1 MQASTESSPVHSRR
15 TSTTRNGPSVK
26 WFLLFWVLMI
36 GLSVYAVYSYTSH
49 LRDQVLGQLSQ
60 QSQQQLN
67 LLKADYEAK
76 IAVLSSDVQELQS
89 TVQSFNELLT
99 FTKDNASAKT
109 DNSNKLYTQ
118 LSEVRKQ
125 LDTLKKEMDLLK

>member
-1 MQASTESSPVHSRR
+1 MQASTESSTVHSRR
-15 TSTTRNGPSVK
+15 ATSTRNGPSVK
-26 WFLLFWVLMI
+26 WFLLFWVLLI
-36 GLSVYAVYSYTSH
+36 GLSVYAVYSYTNH
-49 LRDQVLGQLSQ
+49 LKEQVLRQLSQ
-60 QSQQQLN
+60 QSQQQLT
-67 LLKADYEAK
+67 LLKTDYEGK
-76 IAVLSSDVQELQS
+76 IAVLSSEVQELQN

>member
-1 MQASTESSPVHSRR
+1 MQASTESSPLHSRR
-15 TSTTRNGPSVK
+15 AATTRNGPSAK
-26 WFLLFWVLMI
+26 WFLLFWILII
-36 GLSVYAVYSYTSH
+36 GLSVYAVYSYTNY
-49 LRDQVLGQLSQ
+49 LKDQVLNQLSQ
-60 QSQQQLN
+60 QSQQQLT
-67 LLKADYEAK
+67 LLKTDYEQK
-76 IAVLSSDVQELQS
+76 IAVLSSEVQELQS

>member
-1 MQASTESSPVHSRR
+1 MQPLAETSRVHSR
-15 TSTTRNGPSVK
+15 TTTARKGPSVK
-26 WFLLFWVLMI
+26 WFLLFWIVMI
-36 GLSVYAVYSYTSH
+36 GVGVYAVYSYTNH
-49 LRDQVLGQLSQ
+49 LKQQVLSELSI

-67 LLKADYEAK
+67 VLKTDYEAK
-76 IAVLSSDVQELQS
+76 IALLTDEVKSLQN

-118 LSEVRKQ
+118 LNEVSKQ
-125 LDTLKKEMDLLK
+125 LEALKKEMDLIK

>member
-1 MQASTESSPVHSRR
+1 MQPLAEKSQVHSRR
-15 TSTTRNGPSVK
+15 STARSGPSVK
-26 WFLLFWVLMI
+26 WFLLCWILII
-36 GLSVYAVYSYTSH
+36 GLGVYAVYSYTNH
-49 LRDQVLGQLSQ
+49 LKQQVLSELSL
-60 QSQQQLN
+60 QSQQQLTV
-67 LLKADYEAK
+67 LKSDYEAR
-76 IAVLSSDVQELQS
+76 IAVLSSEVKELQN

-125 LDTLKKEMDLLK
+125 LDALKKEMDLIK

>member
-1 MQASTESSPVHSRR
+1 MQPLAESTPVHSRR
-15 TSTTRNGPSVK
+15 TTARHGPSVK
-26 WFLLFWVLMI
+26 WFLLFWVMMI
-36 GLSVYAVYSYTSH
+36 GFGIYAVYSYTNH
-49 LRDQVLGQLSQ
+49 LKQQVLSELST
-60 QSQQQLN
+60 QSQQQLTV
-67 LLKADYEAK
+67 LKSDYEAK
-76 IAVLSSDVQELQS
+76 ISVLSSEVKDLQD

-125 LDTLKKEMDLLK
+125 LDVLKKKMDLLK